1 MCCAR
6 RWARLKRQPPATR
19 FAPRSIDCTNTQS
32 GSKAPSF
39 SPASSPCSSPR
50 GRNLP
55 SFRLAF
61 RLRLLFFEGA
71 PQIPACD
78 RAVGAPALAVFK
90 NCLRFGDVLVSVH
103 PLETLSNS
111 VVVCSQD
118 LHGRDFLP
126 RKSGAPQFR
135 FGRAQNFFRSRK
147 AAGAKRL
154 HAPENC
160 LRRFSGN
167 LLVDDGLQQACI
179 RVLRFAF
186 LRGEASNPADHSRET
201 TVRA

>member
-39 SPASSPCSSPR
+39 SPASSHFFLPR

-55 SFRLAF
+55 SFRLAL
-61 RLRLLFFEGA
+61 RLRLLFFQGT
-71 PQIPACD
+71 PQIPACN

-90 NCLRFGDVLVSVH
+90 NYLRFGDVLVSIH

-111 VVVCSQD
+111 VVVCRQD
-118 LHGRDFLP
+118 VWPAEPRHQKHLHGPLTDSMHASEAFVDFFFAHAANLGKRRDGAIERLCRQVLHGRDFLP

-135 FGRAQNFFRSRK
+135 FRFAQKFFRGRK
-147 AAGAKRL
+147 AAR
-154 HAPENC
+154 
-160 LRRFSGN
+160 
-167 LLVDDGLQQACI
+167 
-179 RVLRFAF
+179 
-186 LRGEASNPADHSRET
+186 
-201 TVRA
+201 

>member
-39 SPASSPCSSPR
+39 SPASSPCSSPP

-61 RLRLLFFEGA
+61 RLRLLFFQGT
-71 PQIPACD
+71 PHIPASN

-111 VVVCSQD
+111 VVVCRQD
-118 LHGRDFLP
+118 VWPAEPRHQKHLHGPLTDSMHASEAFVDLFFVHAANLGKRRDGAIECLCGQVPYGRNFLP
-126 RKSGAPQFR
+126 LNPGAPQFR
-135 FGRAQNFFRSRK
+135 FGRAQN
-147 AAGAKRL
+147 
-154 HAPENC
+154 
-160 LRRFSGN
+160 
-167 LLVDDGLQQACI
+167 
-179 RVLRFAF
+179 
-186 LRGEASNPADHSRET
+186 
-201 TVRA
+201 

>member
-39 SPASSPCSSPR
+39 SPASSPCSSPP

-61 RLRLLFFEGA
+61 RLRSLFFQGT

-78 RAVGAPALAVFK
+78 RAVGAPAFAVFK
-90 NCLRFGDVLVSVH
+90 NYLRFGDVLVSIH

-111 VVVCSQD
+111 VIVNWQD
-118 LHGRDFLP
+118 VRPAEPRHQKHLHGPFSDSTHL
-126 RKSGAPQFR
+126 
-135 FGRAQNFFRSRK
+135 RK
-147 AAGAKRL
+147 AFVDFFFT
-154 HAPENC
+154 HAPYFGK
-160 LRRFSGN
+160 RRAGP
-167 LLVDDGLQQACI
+167 I
-179 RVLRFAF
+179 
-186 LRGEASNPADHSRET
+186 
-201 TVRA
+201 